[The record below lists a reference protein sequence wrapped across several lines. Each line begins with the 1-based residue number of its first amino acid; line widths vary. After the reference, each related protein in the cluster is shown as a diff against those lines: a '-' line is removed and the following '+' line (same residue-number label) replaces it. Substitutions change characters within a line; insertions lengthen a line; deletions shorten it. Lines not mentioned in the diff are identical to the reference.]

1 MQKVSRIICSFIL
14 AAMTGS
20 SISSCIAEPIPAIS
34 RFGQPKYPA
43 DFKAVDYVNPKA
55 TKGGRIRI
63 GTIGTFD
70 SANKD
75 IAKGTVAEG
84 MLLTFDPLMKKTQD
98 DPHSWYGVI
107 AEKADLAPDN
117 SSITFYLNPKAK
129 FHDGSPITAEDV
141 EFSINLLM
149 EKGLPRYK
157 KFYSQIEKI
166 EIINPHTIKFTFK
179 KGDEGYD
186 RELPM
191 IIANLRVLSKK
202 DLKDK
207 DFQATGLKP
216 VMGSGAYRVAKVDQG
231 RSVVYERVKD
241 YWAADLPINVGQ
253 FNFDIIEIQYY
264 KNNHSLFES
273 FKAGEFDCYFEADE
287 KQWHTAYDFKAIKQG
302 KVKKVEVE
310 HTRPVTVRTLIF
322 NMHDPLFADIR
333 LRKALAYAFDFE
345 TMNKQLFHNAYH
357 RMTSLFANTHFD
369 SKGTV
374 SDEVLKA
381 LEPYKADLD
390 PGIFE
395 KTLDLYKPQSA
406 GEHRHALM
414 IADKLLTEAG
424 WIIKDGKRVHKETG
438 KPLAIDFMVK
448 DQRLEKLVLE
458 YARSLKKLGI
468 DLNALRVDSV
478 QYEQIVLD
486 RKFQIIAHSWTNSL
500 SPGIEQSYYFSR
512 EMADVKGSS
521 NYIGIKNQAIETLAK
536 NVSFAKTEKEL
547 KLDVQV
553 LDHAVM
559 GMYYFIPG
567 LYDNKLCFAY
577 WEDRLGL
584 PEIDPAVGTNAME
597 WWWAKDN
604 VAEQNKEAGK
614 QNFLKLWFN
623 KLSSALGVGGDTR
636 KNTH

>member
-1 MQKVSRIICSFIL
+1 MQKLFRFICSLIFT
-14 AAMTGS
+14 AAVCNY
-20 SISSCIAEPIPAIS
+20 ISTCVAEPVSAIS
-34 RFGQPKYPA
+34 RFGHPKYPA
-43 DFKAVDYVNPKA
+43 GFKALDYVNPKA
-55 TKGGRIRI
+55 AKGGRIRI

-70 SANKD
+70 SVNKD

-98 DPHSWYGVI
+98 DAHSWYGVI

-129 FHDGSPITAEDV
+129 FHDGSPITAEDIK
-141 EFSINLLM
+141 FSIELLM

-157 KFYSQIEKI
+157 KYYSQIEKM
-166 EIINPHTIKFTFK
+166 EIINPGTIKFIFK
-179 KGDEGYD
+179 KGNEGYD

-207 DFQATGLKP
+207 DFQSTGLKP
-216 VMGSGAYRVAKVDQG
+216 IMGSGAYKVSKVDQG
-231 RSVVYERVKD
+231 HSIVYERIKD

-287 KQWHTAYDFKAIKQG
+287 KQWHTAYDFKALKQG

-310 HTRPVTVRTLIF
+310 HTRPIAVRTLIF
-322 NMHDPLFADIR
+322 NMKDPLFADIR

-357 RMTSLFANTHFD
+357 RMTSLFANTYFD

-374 SDEVLKA
+374 SDDVLKA
-381 LEPYKADLD
+381 LEPYRAELD
-390 PGIFE
+390 AGVFD
-395 KTLDLYKPQSA
+395 KTLDIFKPQPA
-406 GEHRHALM
+406 GGQRHALM

-424 WIIKDGKRVHKETG
+424 WVIKDGKRVHKETG
-438 KPLAIDFMVK
+438 KPLVIDFMVK

-458 YARSLKKLGI
+458 YARSLKKLGVV
-468 DLNALRVDSV
+468 LNPLRVDSV

-500 SPGIEQSYYFSR
+500 SPGIEQAYYFSR

-521 NYIGIKNQAIETLAK
+521 NYIGIKNSAIETLAK
-536 NVSFAKTEKEL
+536 NVSLAKTEEEL
-547 KLDVQV
+547 KLYVQA
-553 LDHAVM
+553 LDRAVM
-559 GMYYFIPG
+559 GMYYFVPAF
-567 LYDNKLCFAY
+567 YDNKLCFAY
-577 WEDRLGL
+577 WQERLGM
-584 PEIDPAVGTNAME
+584 PVIDPAVGTNAME
-597 WWWAKDN
+597 WWWAK
-604 VAEQNKEAGK
+604 
-614 QNFLKLWFN
+614 
-623 KLSSALGVGGDTR
+623 S
-636 KNTH
+636 

>member
-1 MQKVSRIICSFIL
+1 MQRISKVICSLIL
-14 AAMTGS
+14 TVGTTHC
-20 SISSCIAEPIPAIS
+20 ISGCLAEPTPAIS
-34 RFGQPKYPA
+34 RFGHPKYPA

-55 TKGGRIRI
+55 VKGGRIRI
-63 GTIGTFD
+63 GTIGSFD
-70 SANKD
+70 SVNKD

-84 MLLTFDPLMKKTQD
+84 VLLTFDPLMKKTQD

-107 AEKADLAPDN
+107 AEKADMAPDF

-141 EFSINLLM
+141 KFSINLLM

-157 KFYSQIEKI
+157 KYYSQIEKI
-166 EIINPHTIKFTFK
+166 EIINPAVIKFTFK
-179 KGDEGYD
+179 KGAEGYD

-202 DLKDK
+202 DLKDR
-207 DFQATGLKP
+207 DFQSTGLKP
-216 VMGSGAYRVAKVDQG
+216 VMGNGAYKVAKVDQG
-231 RSVVYERVKD
+231 RSIVYERVKD
-241 YWAADLPINVGQ
+241 YWAADLPINIGQ

-287 KQWHTAYDFKAIKQG
+287 KQWHTAYDFKAVKQG
-302 KVKKVEVE
+302 KVKKVQVE

-333 LRKALAYAFDFE
+333 LRKALTYAFDFE
-345 TMNKQLFHNAYH
+345 TMNRQLFHNAYH

-369 SKGTV
+369 SRGIV

-381 LEPYKADLD
+381 LEPYKTDLD
-390 PGIFE
+390 PGVFE
-395 KTLDLYKPQSA
+395 KTLEIYKPQPA
-406 GEHRHALM
+406 EGQRHALM
-414 IADKLLTEAG
+414 MADKLLTEAG
-424 WIIKDGKRVHKETG
+424 WVIRNGRRVHQETG
-438 KPLAIDFMVK
+438 KPLVIDFMVK

-458 YARSLKKLGI
+458 YARSLKTLGI
-468 DLNALRVDSV
+468 VLNPVRVDSV

-500 SPGIEQSYYFSR
+500 SPGIEQAYYFST

-521 NYIGIKNQAIETLAK
+521 NYIGIKNPAIETLAK
-536 NVSFAKTEKEL
+536 NVSLAKTEQEL
-547 KLDVQV
+547 KLDVQA
-553 LDHAVM
+553 LDRAVM
-559 GMYYFIPG
+559 GMYYFVPG

-577 WEDRLGL
+577 WQERLGM

-597 WWWAKDN
+597 WWWSKI
-604 VAEQNKEAGK
+604 
-614 QNFLKLWFN
+614 
-623 KLSSALGVGGDTR
+623 
-636 KNTH
+636 